1 MTARSS
7 YFCVAVSVLISQEF
21 GRGFISQ
28 CMSEIISAGQM
39 TQVWA
44 FLVEKYK
51 EADVAARD
59 PQTPLTV
66 PAAQANAPAYSW
78 SGKGKAAG
86 HTLFK
91 E

>member
-7 YFCVAVSVLISQEF
+7 YVCVAVSVLISQEF

-51 EADVAARD
+51 EAEVAAR
-59 PQTPLTV
+59 PP
-66 PAAQANAPAYSW
+66 
-78 SGKGKAAG
+78 
-86 HTLFK
+86 
-91 E
+91 